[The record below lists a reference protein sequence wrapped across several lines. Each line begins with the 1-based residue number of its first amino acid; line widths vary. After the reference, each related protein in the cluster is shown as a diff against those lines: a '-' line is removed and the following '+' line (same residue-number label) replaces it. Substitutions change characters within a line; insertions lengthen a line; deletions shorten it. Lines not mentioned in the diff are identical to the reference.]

1 MLEWQTL
8 SKINWTFMIFFK
20 LSIQNLMIENIK
32 RKHTSRSVD
41 VIGHNEKL
49 TNSKEWKKNVFTNL
63 ISSCGSTSLS
73 VTMRTLGSSLASSTS
88 SSVSIISKPCRHAH
102 KNENWKQ
109 NLESDLAEENKIN
122 SYIDM
127 MCFLNQYCRFAEFEV
142 FLCWTKIQ
150 EHAAVRNGQ
159 SIGATEARD
168 RTTTT
173 TAVQLSQDCI

>member
-1 MLEWQTL
+1 
-8 SKINWTFMIFFK
+8 
-20 LSIQNLMIENIK
+20 MIENIK

-88 SSVSIISKPCRHAH
+88 SSVSIISKPCRHKH

-127 MCFLNQYCRFAEFEV
+127 MCFLILQIRWIWSIFVLNQNTRACSGQQRTKHRSYWSPRQDDDHNGGTTLARFH
-142 FLCWTKIQ
+142 L
-150 EHAAVRNGQ
+150 EHAHFWSRPRIPHTHFDN
-159 SIGATEARD
+159 E
-168 RTTTT
+168 
-173 TAVQLSQDCI
+173 